1 MIIKYN
7 IDKIREFIRHF
18 YNVSKL
24 PTSLWDQDMNQMTFQ
39 PENMIDFCALIK
51 SSPIGNKRCLL
62 CDQEICGKAKA
73 SKKPESHLCHAG
85 LWDTAIPLVNDDTVY
100 GYFMFGQGK
109 GPDRPL
115 ADRALFEQL
124 GTDLQLPPDRLYETY
139 LSLPTLDTT
148 VIDSSLYILETAIP
162 YLFSSSY
169 INYTDNELICMIDA
183 YINENITEKLTAS
196 DICDEFRISKTRLYS
211 LSESWHGKSLGKYI
225 LDKRMKKA
233 RKLLTNTDDAVSK
246 ICIDVGIPD
255 YNYFSK
261 VFKRYYGVPP
271 KQYRKQFPLILG
283 TRNGR

>member
-1 MIIKYN
+1 M
-7 IDKIREFIRHF
+7 
-18 YNVSKL
+18 
-24 PTSLWDQDMNQMTFQ
+24 
-39 PENMIDFCALIK
+39 
-51 SSPIGNKRCLL
+51 
-62 CDQEICGKAKA
+62 
-73 SKKPESHLCHAG
+73 
-85 LWDTAIPLVNDDTVY
+85 
-100 GYFMFGQGK
+100 
-109 GPDRPL
+109 
-115 ADRALFEQL
+115 
-124 GTDLQLPPDRLYETY
+124 
-139 LSLPTLDTT
+139 DTT
-148 VIDSSLYILETAIP
+148 VIDSSLYILEAAIP

-233 RKLLTNTDDAVSK
+233 RMLLTNTDDAVSK